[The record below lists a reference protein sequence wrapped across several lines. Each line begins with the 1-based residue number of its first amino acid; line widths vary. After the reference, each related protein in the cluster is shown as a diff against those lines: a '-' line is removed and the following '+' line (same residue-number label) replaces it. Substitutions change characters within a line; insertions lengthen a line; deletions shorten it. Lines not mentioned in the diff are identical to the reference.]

1 MCKKFKEKFPNKSIW
16 IWSGFLFDELKDKE
30 VFNYVD
36 VLVDGRFKDELKNIK
51 LKYCGS
57 SNQRVIDIK
66 KSKKENRCILW
77 QEDLK

>member
-1 MCKKFKEKFPNKSIW
+1 MLFRS
-16 IWSGFLFDELKDKE
+16 WSGYLYEDLKDKE
-30 VFNYVD
+30 ILNYID
-36 VLVDGRFKDELKNIK
+36 VLVDGTFKDELKNIK

-66 KSKKENRCILW
+66 KTLKEDRCILW